1 MKKCAI
7 FDFDGTL
14 ANSKA
19 VALGVINQL
28 AETHGFP
35 KFSPEKATMMHGQ
48 EKTLLSK
55 FPLIADDFYRLYKE
69 SIQEIPLFDG
79 IRDLLVQLRNLGVE
93 IAVISS
99 NEESNIREYFLNHG
113 MSFITEVYTS
123 NDLYGKDT
131 MIDDFCEKHQYSKDE
146 VIYIGDEVR
155 DIRACHKSG
164 INVIWVSWGYDAEE
178 HALVEKPTFTAH
190 EPSELLAFMK

>member
-1 MKKCAI
+1 
-7 FDFDGTL
+7 
-14 ANSKA
+14 
-19 VALGVINQL
+19 
-28 AETHGFP
+28 
-35 KFSPEKATMMHGQ
+35 
-48 EKTLLSK
+48 
-55 FPLIADDFYRLYKE
+55 
-69 SIQEIPLFDG
+69 
-79 IRDLLVQLRNLGVE
+79 
-93 IAVISS
+93 
-99 NEESNIREYFLNHG
+99 
-113 MSFITEVYTS
+113 
-123 NDLYGKDT
+123 

>member
-123 NDLYGKDT
+123 NDL
-131 MIDDFCEKHQYSKDE
+131 
-146 VIYIGDEVR
+146 
-155 DIRACHKSG
+155 
-164 INVIWVSWGYDAEE
+164 
-178 HALVEKPTFTAH
+178 
-190 EPSELLAFMK
+190 